1 MEPRPDY
8 GRTLVMRGA
17 VFTIGLLWT
26 LGVSLG
32 SWAQELPD
40 AGTSQLPAEKSATVA
55 ATPAQGEVTD
65 VVPPPPAAAAPD
77 QSASPETPAPPAAA
91 ASAEGAVGDETQ
103 TGTASEA
110 RPNEQHEPGE
120 AEAPPART
128 PPVRVLAASAAPAPH
143 DKKAKTVSSADLA
156 KLGFFQDFQEL
167 DLETLLNPDV
177 LSVTTTVAS
186 GREQPLEEAP
196 GAVTVL
202 TADDLRD
209 LGART
214 LTDVLRLV
222 AGFDVVTDSLG
233 RSRIVARGVPS
244 GGFAALSENVL
255 VMLNG
260 HRLDDAISGGAMALN
275 FDMPIEGIAK
285 IEILRGPAS
294 ARYGSGALAAVVNV
308 LTEEA
313 GSFRGVRA
321 SSTAGSFGTYQ
332 EMVRLNNEIMGIKVL
347 GSMRYVSTSGPDPTI
362 VADAQTL
369 RDASS
374 VGDKALSLSPGPAA
388 GGFHAL
394 ETYYHV
400 TFRNYELHWRVFQG
414 TSNPFVGYANSL
426 GDQGNTYSKQSDFDL
441 GYHDELKGV
450 GALKVRLNITNNDQ
464 SQLFEVLPPGFVGVL
479 LDGRRFEID
488 SPIFLK
494 ARLKTGRVGVDAT
507 LERGLGRDHQ
517 LLAGLTLEREAT
529 RDLEAQSNLD
539 FSTRQ
544 PYANLTALPDT
555 LTPATRRSAG
565 LFVQDVW
572 SLSQRVTI
580 TGGLR
585 LDSLN
590 DAGTRLSPRLAV
602 VTRLPRD
609 LTLKVLYGEAF
620 RVPTFAELYFNL
632 PGYEANPNLK
642 SVTAR
647 SLNAQLGLRRTNLR
661 LNAGAFT
668 NWVRNTIPAER
679 PASAFDRTVL
689 VNMPG
694 INVYGI
700 EAEGRATLGINA
712 LFGNVTL
719 QSSRY
724 ADVGGSV
731 PGVAAF
737 MTTLGATVAVGPRQS
752 LTGTWLLRSSR
763 PRAADDPRPA
773 LGGCGVLNLAF
784 HFTRVLRDLDASAML
799 DNLLGQKYEDPAP
812 AFTLPGD
819 YPRPG
824 RSIRILARYSF

>member
-1 MEPRPDY
+1 MEIRANY
-8 GRTLVMRGA
+8 AQALTARGA
-17 VFTIGLLWT
+17 VFAAALLWT

-32 SWAQELPD
+32 GWAQESPD
-40 AGTSQLPAEKSATVA
+40 VGTNPAPAEEQATEAAPATQAEAPKVVAPPAA
-55 ATPAQGEVTD
+55 ATPDESAPPETA
-65 VVPPPPAAAAPD
+65 PPPAAAA
-77 QSASPETPAPPAAA
+77 
-91 ASAEGAVGDETQ
+91 AEGAVPGETPS
-103 TGTASEA
+103 GAASEA
-110 RPNEQHEPGE
+110 RPDELQEQG
-120 AEAPPART
+120 AVEAPAKRAA
-128 PPVRVLAASAAPAPH
+128 PVRVLAAPAATAPR

-167 DLETLLNPDV
+167 DLDTLLNPDV
-177 LSVTTTVAS
+177 LAVTTTVAS
-186 GREQPLEEAP
+186 DREQSLEEAP

-209 LGART
+209 LGLRT
-214 LTDVLRLV
+214 LADVLRLV
-222 AGFDVVTDSLG
+222 AGFDVVADSLG
-233 RSRIVARGVPS
+233 RSRIIARGVPS
-244 GGFAALSENVL
+244 GGFAALSEGVL

-260 HRLDDAISGGAMALN
+260 HRLDDAISGGATALN
-275 FDMPIEGIAK
+275 FDIPIEGIAK

-294 ARYGSGALAAVVNV
+294 ARYGDGALAGVINV

-347 GSMRYVSTSGPDPTI
+347 GSMRYVSTGGPNPTI
-362 VADAQTL
+362 GADAQTL
-369 RDASS
+369 RDADQI
-374 VGDKALSLSPGPAA
+374 GEKALSLAPGPAR

-400 TFRNYELHWRVFQG
+400 TYRKYELHWRVFQG
-414 TSNPFVGYANSL
+414 TANPFVGYANSL
-426 GDQGNTYSKQSDFDL
+426 GDQGDVYSKQSVFDL
-441 GYHDELKGV
+441 GYHDEVKGL
-450 GALKVRLNITNNDQ
+450 GTLKVRLSITNNDQ
-464 SQLFEVLPPGFVGVL
+464 SQLFEAQPPGFAGVL

-488 SPIFLK
+488 SPIFFK
-494 ARLKTGRVGVDAT
+494 ARLKTGRTGLDAT

-517 LLAGLTLEREAT
+517 FLAGLTLAREAT

-539 FSTRQ
+539 FATRQ
-544 PYANLTALPDT
+544 PRSELADLAGILA
-555 LTPATRRSAG
+555 PATRRSAG

-572 SLSQRVTI
+572 STSQRVTV

-590 DAGTRLSPRLAV
+590 EAGTRLSPRLAV

-609 LTLKVLYGEAF
+609 LTLKILYGEAF
-620 RVPTFAELYFNL
+620 RAPTFAELYFNL

-647 SLNAQLGLRRTNLR
+647 SLNAQLGLHRTNLR
-661 LNAGAFT
+661 LSAGAFT

-679 PASAFDRTVL
+679 PDSPFDHTVL
-689 VNMPG
+689 VNTPG
-694 INVYGI
+694 INVYGV
-700 EAEGRATLGINA
+700 EAEGRATLGVNA
-712 LFGNVTL
+712 FFGNLTL
-719 QSSRY
+719 ESSRY
-724 ADVGGSV
+724 ADGSGRV
-731 PGVAAF
+731 PGVAAL
-737 MTTLGATVAVGPRQS
+737 MSTLGATVAVGPRQS
-752 LTGTWLLRSSR
+752 LTGTWLLRASR
-763 PRAADDPRPA
+763 LRAAGDPRPA

-784 HFTRVLRDLDASAML
+784 HFTRVLRDLDASAMF